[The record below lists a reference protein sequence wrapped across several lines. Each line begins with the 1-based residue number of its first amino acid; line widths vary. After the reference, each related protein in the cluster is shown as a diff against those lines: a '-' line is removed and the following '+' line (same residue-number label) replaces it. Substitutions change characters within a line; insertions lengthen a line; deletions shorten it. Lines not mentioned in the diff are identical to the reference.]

1 MNINLYNGE
10 TKFIEYKLKY
20 SKTLLKTVSAFANYH
35 DGYVVVGLDDNGI
48 VVGVENS
55 EAIRLTLEN
64 AINDTIE
71 PKPYYEISTESIDG
85 KNVVILKVYKGDHT
99 PYTFNNKTYIRMDT
113 SSVQVDRRG
122 YQELI
127 LLGQNQSFETLSIN
141 QEELTFDTL
150 SKELKEKLKISELN
164 NDLLITLGLLVNSK
178 YNNAAALLSDKN
190 PIEASS
196 MQLVAYQDNTVKG
209 IKDRQTLE
217 NISVLTQ
224 YKYCMDFYRK
234 HINMS
239 EIIEGPYRETIEE
252 VPIVAYREA
261 IANLIV
267 HRDYMRN
274 TDSKVEVYS
283 DRVEIISPGG
293 LPIGVTEEDYID
305 GRISFPRNRIVADI
319 FLRLKIIE
327 RLATGIKR
335 IKEYYQDYDVKPI
348 FRVTENVIIVVLPKV
363 NAEGM
368 DTKKYLEIILEDLNN
383 HEQRIFELLKRDGAK
398 TRKEIE
404 LKLNLKK
411 TQTSELLRNMRNQD
425 LIVQIGSGRS
435 TKYILSSKLDRV

>member
-1 MNINLYNGE
+1 MNINLYSGE

-35 DGYVVVGLDDNGI
+35 DGYVVIGLNDNGI

-55 EAIRLTLEN
+55 EATRLTLEN
-64 AINDTIE
+64 AINDAIQ
-71 PKPYYEISTESIDG
+71 PKPYYEISTESIVG

-99 PYTFNNKTYIRMDT
+99 PYTFNNNTYIRMDT

-127 LLGQNQSFETLSIN
+127 LLGQNQSFETLSIH
-141 QEELTFDTL
+141 QEELSFDIL

-164 NDLLITLGLLVNSK
+164 KDLLITLGLLVNSK
-178 YNNAAALLSDKN
+178 YNNAAALLSDNN
-190 PIEASS
+190 PIKAST
-196 MQLVAYQDNTVKG
+196 MQLVAYQDNTVKR

-217 NISVLTQ
+217 NMSVLTQ

-234 HINMS
+234 HINVS
-239 EIIEGPYRETIEE
+239 EIIEGPYRETVEE

-274 TDSKVEVYS
+274 VEAKVEVYS
-283 DRVEIISPGG
+283 DRIEIMSPGG
-293 LPIGVTEEDYID
+293 LPIGVTEEDYLD
-305 GRISFPRNRIVADI
+305 GRISIPRNRIVADI
-319 FLRLKIIE
+319 FLRLRIIE
-327 RLATGIKR
+327 KLATGIKR

-368 DTKKYLEIILEDLNN
+368 DNEKYLETMLVGLNN
-383 HEQRIFELLKRDGAK
+383 HEQRIFKLLERDGAR

-404 LKLNLKK
+404 LMLNLKK
-411 TQTSELLRNMRNQD
+411 TQTSDLLKNMRNQD

-435 TKYILSSKLDRV
+435 TKYILSSKFKRV

>member
-1 MNINLYNGE
+1 MSINLYSGE

-35 DGYVVVGLDDNGI
+35 DGYVVIGLDDNGNVI
-48 VVGVENS
+48 GVENS
-55 EAIRLTLEN
+55 EAVRLTIEN
-64 AINDTIE
+64 AINDAIE
-71 PKPYYEISTESIDG
+71 PKPYYEILTETIDD

-99 PYTFNNKTYIRMDT
+99 PYTFNNNTYMRMDT

-127 LLGQNQSFETLSIN
+127 LLGQNQSFETLSIH
-141 QEELTFDTL
+141 QDELTFDIL

-164 NDLLITLGLLVNSK
+164 KDLLITLGLLVNSK
-178 YNNAAALLSDKN
+178 YNNASALLSDKN
-190 PIEASS
+190 PIKAST
-196 MQLVAYQDNTVKG
+196 MQLVAYQDNTVKR

-217 NISVLTQ
+217 NMSILTQ

-234 HINMS
+234 HINVS

-274 TDSKVEVYS
+274 VDAKVEVYS

-293 LPIGVTEEDYID
+293 LPIGVTEEDYLD
-305 GRISFPRNRIVADI
+305 GRISIPRNRIVADI

-327 RLATGIKR
+327 KLATGIKR

-368 DTKKYLEIILEDLNN
+368 DNEKYFETILEDLND
-383 HEQRIFELLKRDGAK
+383 HEQRIFKLLKRDGAK

-411 TQTSELLRNMRNQD
+411 TQTSDLLRNMRNQD